1 MIPPVSRDIA
11 LKVIPNFCLNALTG
25 MKTGQELN
33 LVRREEMFRAQF
45 GCT

>member
-25 MKTGQELN
+25 MKMNQELN
-33 LVRREEMFRAQF
+33 LVRREEMKVLI
-45 GCT
+45 